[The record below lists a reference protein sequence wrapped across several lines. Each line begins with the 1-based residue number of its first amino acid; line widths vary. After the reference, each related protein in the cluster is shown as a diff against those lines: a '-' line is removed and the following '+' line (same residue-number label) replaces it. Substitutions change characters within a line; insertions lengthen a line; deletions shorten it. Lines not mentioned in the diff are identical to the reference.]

1 MYDILFAA
9 DDDCCENLEVFL
21 ENDALTIQGS
31 KEGKYEIQDSTVWN
45 GRKVWK
51 QDKGRTNALWFSK
64 KKEEWVIGTSVGN
77 EQFGSPIFGPGSFKC
92 PNEVGTQWTYF
103 DQTIQDGGNDVS
115 VKCRGK
121 YQ

>member
-31 KEGKYEIQDSTVWN
+31 KEGKYEIQDFTVWN
-45 GRKVWK
+45 GRNVWK
-51 QDKGRTNALWFSK
+51 QDKQGTNALWFSK
-64 KKEEWVIGTSVGN
+64 EFEVWVIGSSVGN
-77 EQFGSPIFGPGSFKC
+77 LGLGRIFGPGSFKC
-92 PNEVGTQWTYF
+92 PNEVGTQWTYSNQ
-103 DQTIQDGGNDVS
+103 DLMVQDGGNDVS

-121 YQ
+121 